1 MAVLLILFTLLFS
14 QEANAQVRNIYYD
27 GRPLDIQVASG
38 KITEV
43 ILPEKVA
50 KIVKGGGADSVLI
63 EVLDYSVFILPKH
76 ENPADI
82 FVTSVKGESYPLN
95 LIVGKEHEAK
105 VKISYAFDPN
115 RSSSDNRGDVM
126 DLMKLLIQGR
136 VPAGA
141 TVLEGQEQR
150 IIAQGHIQLTLNT
163 VFELPKLNGLVLTAQ
178 NTTENM
184 VIVPIQ
190 SIGYPR
196 LLAISS
202 DADSLAPKGQE
213 GQQTMIYMVVER

>member
-1 MAVLLILFTLLFS
+1 MRFLLSLVVLCLPI
-14 QEANAQVRNIYYD
+14 QAWAEVRNIYYD
-27 GRPLDIQVASG
+27 GRPLDINVASG

-43 ILPEKVA
+43 IFPEKVA

-63 EVLDYSVFILPKH
+63 EVLDYSVFVLPKH
-76 ENPADI
+76 ESPADI

-95 LIVGKEHEAK
+95 LIMGKEHEAK
-105 VKISYAFDPN
+105 VKITYAFDPN
-115 RSSSDNRGDVM
+115 RASGDNRSDVM

-141 TVLEGQEQR
+141 TVLEAKEQR
-150 IIAQGHIQLTLNT
+150 PIAQGQIELTLNT
-163 VFELPKLNGLVLTAQ
+163 VFELPKLNGLVLTARNITN
-178 NTTENM
+178 NT

-190 SIGYPR
+190 SISYPR

-202 DADSLAPKGQE
+202 EADSLSPDAQE
-213 GQQTMIYMVVER
+213 GSSTRIYMVVEK